1 MVRGI
6 EKDEFVD
13 RLEEQRQIANKLN
26 NKTLRDIASVCSWG
40 DFLGRP
46 MVTPMDRRKNELVLE
61 AASRIEKI

>member
-6 EKDEFVD
+6 EKDQYVD
-13 RLEEQRQIANKLN
+13 KLEEQRQIGNRLGN
-26 NKTLRDIASVCSWG
+26 RQLSEIAVVCSWG

-61 AASRIEKI
+61 AASRIEKA